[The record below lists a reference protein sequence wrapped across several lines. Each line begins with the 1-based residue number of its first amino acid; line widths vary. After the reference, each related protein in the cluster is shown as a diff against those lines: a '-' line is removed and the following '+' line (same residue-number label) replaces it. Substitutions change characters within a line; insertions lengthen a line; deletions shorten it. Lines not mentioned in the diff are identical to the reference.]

1 MSIPFLK
8 NMTPHHFFIWVSL
21 CFGLI
26 YVFLTP
32 PLRSLD
38 EERHF
43 FHIYNLSQGNFVAQ
57 ETVVPV
63 SMMTMIKDYDRF
75 AAENLKKTGA
85 LEKYAS
91 YLQKSFN
98 TPLDSEGYRKIP
110 VSSSAYYSP
119 FPYLTAIP
127 VAFISSYFNISP
139 LIMLYLLRITLWLSG
154 VVLLYYAIKNIP
166 FIPWHLAL
174 FSILPPAIA
183 VRSGITA
190 DSLTIGYSM
199 LFLSLVLRKIADKT
213 PLQKIDYVIL
223 AALAFALSASKA
235 IYFPLVFL
243 LFFIPT
249 CCFSSQKS
257 KYFMAT
263 TISILCILFAVGWM
277 KTVPKLNPDSPELIE
292 RIHAIQDDAFA
303 ARFYSVI
310 TTAKTIAVAPDKQV
324 AFLLSNPALFISI
337 PILTPIVY
345 TSIWGTELTG
355 LLYKDYENIFVLPK
369 AGGLLILLLFL
380 IPQHKAKNSL
390 TPKERMGFLA
400 VFLVVYELLCITFYI
415 GNSPLGYHIAV
426 WIQGRYFI
434 PLAPLLFLALTIAW
448 GENDKVPLDVNN
460 TPLAKTASSSHSFR
474 GVQAVMLFA
483 IFMLVFTTVVCFFTL
498 FP

>member
-1 MSIPFLK
+1 MLK
-8 NMTPHHFFIWVSL
+8 AITPHRFFLWVSL
-21 CFGLI
+21 GFGLI
-26 YVFLTP
+26 YIFLTP

-43 FHIYNLSQGNFVAQ
+43 FHVYNLSQGKLVAQ

-63 SMMTMIKDYDRF
+63 SMMTMVKDYDRF
-75 AAENLKKTGA
+75 AAENLKKIGA

-91 YLQKSFN
+91 YLQKSLN

-110 VSSSAYYSP
+110 VSSAAYYSP

-127 VAFISSYFNISP
+127 VAFISSFFNTSP

-190 DSLTIGYSM
+190 DSLTIGYCA
-199 LFLSLVLRKIADKT
+199 LFVSLVLRKIADKT
-213 PLQKIDYVIL
+213 PLQKIDCILL

-235 IYFPLVFL
+235 LYFPLVFL
-243 LFFIPT
+243 LFFIPS
-249 CCFSSQKS
+249 CCFPSQKS

-263 TISILCILFAVGWM
+263 TISILCIVFAAGWM
-277 KTVPKLNPDSPELIE
+277 KTVPKLNPNSPELIE
-292 RIHAIQDDAFA
+292 RIHAVKDSAFA
-303 ARFYSVI
+303 ARFYPTI
-310 TTAKTIAVAPDKQV
+310 TTAKTIGAAPDKQT

-337 PILTPIVY
+337 PILTPGIY
-345 TSIWGTELTG
+345 TSMWGTELTG

-369 AGGLLILLLFL
+369 AGALLILLLFL
-380 IPQHKAKNSL
+380 IPQHRAKNSL

-400 VFLVVYELLCITFYI
+400 LFFVVYELLCITFYI
-415 GNSPLGYHIAV
+415 GNSPFGYPIAV

-434 PLAPLLFLALTIAW
+434 PLAPLLFLALTIVW
-448 GENDKVPLDVNN
+448 GGDSKTPLAVNN
-460 TPLAKTASSSHSFR
+460 TPLAHTDSSPHSFK
-474 GVQAVMLFA
+474 GAQLAMLLA
-483 IFMLVFTTVVCFFTL
+483 IFILFFATATCVLTL
-498 FP
+498 FPELMY